1 MWKLVWFIW
10 VWVWVKLFGTSSQLL
25 ALNRSNKFAPQ
36 YPYYVN
42 CCKLPC
48 HLFFFMHRI
57 PIWFCS
63 NPTLNKLIPHSHGLS
78 LVESPFLPPCL
89 TLEYQI
95 KSGLDLFETCLLP
108 RCGPEDLGGATSCQ
122 GDRRV
127 MMGEWLSLFV
137 SITIQ
142 KLGLVGRPA
151 SLRVVVVFYIL
162 QIELGQMYTLQ
173 GMNWL
178 IYKNTWYISV
188 VSSATRIR

>member
-1 MWKLVWFIW
+1 MSIAV
-10 VWVWVKLFGTSSQLL
+10 SCL
-25 ALNRSNKFAPQ
+25 AIIF
-36 YPYYVN
+36 
-42 CCKLPC
+42 C
-48 HLFFFMHRI
+48 FMHRI
-57 PIWFCS
+57 PIWFCF

-89 TLEYQI
+89 TQEYEI
-95 KSGLDLFETCLLP
+95 KSGLDLSETCLLP

-137 SITIQ
+137 SLTIQ

-178 IYKNTWYISV
+178 IYRNTWYISV
-188 VSSATRIR
+188 VLSATRIG